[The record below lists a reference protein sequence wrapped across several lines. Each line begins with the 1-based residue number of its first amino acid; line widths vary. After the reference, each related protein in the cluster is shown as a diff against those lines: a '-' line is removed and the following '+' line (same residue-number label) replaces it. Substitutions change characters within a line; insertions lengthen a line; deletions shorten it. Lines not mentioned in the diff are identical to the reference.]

1 MKLKM
6 KKYILIAF
14 LFISQISQ
22 AEWLTSLEDAQ
33 KLALVSNKFIVIDF
47 WASWCRPCREMDLKS
62 WNNPQ
67 VTEELEGYV
76 KLKLDMDSNK
86 RIASKYGVSSI
97 PVMMILDANGKVVYQ
112 FSGYHDASNLKYELE
127 KFNLSTEFLNV
138 DLINFY
144 KSQNFNTAVRM
155 ALKYYEYSLFA
166 DQNIKDKIIT
176 VTDEYLKDAK
186 KTLDQK
192 DVLFTQKKQ
201 KLELINLYALAYNF
215 NFQKL
220 KAKISEIKPE
230 KIDEANQYNY
240 WFLKYISLK
249 GTNEN
254 TAEIEELLKSK
265 DLEIVITKGN
275 QLYAF
280 YEKSSQ
286 K

>member
-1 MKLKM
+1 M
-6 KKYILIAF
+6 KKYILITF
-14 LFISQISQ
+14 LFISQLSQ

-33 KLALVSNKFIVIDF
+33 QLAIASNKFIVVDF

-62 WNNPQ
+62 WNSPQ
-67 VTEELEGYV
+67 VTDELEGYV

-86 RIASKYGVSSI
+86 QIASKYGVSSI

-112 FSGYHDASNLKYELE
+112 FSGYHDASSLKYELE
-127 KFNLSTEFLNV
+127 KFNLSTEFLNA

-166 DQNIKDKIIT
+166 DQNIKDKIINLT
-176 VTDEYLKDAK
+176 SEYLSDAK

-192 DVLFTQKKQ
+192 DEMFKQKKQ
-201 KLELINLYALAYNF
+201 KLELINLYTLVYNF
-215 NFQKL
+215 NFIKL
-220 KAKISEIKPE
+220 KTKISNIQPE
-230 KIDEANQYNY
+230 QIDETNQYNY
-240 WFLKYISLK
+240 WFLKYLAVK
-249 GTNEN
+249 GTNQN
-254 TAEIEELLKSK
+254 TTEIEEFLKNK

-280 YEKSSQ
+280 YEKSGQ